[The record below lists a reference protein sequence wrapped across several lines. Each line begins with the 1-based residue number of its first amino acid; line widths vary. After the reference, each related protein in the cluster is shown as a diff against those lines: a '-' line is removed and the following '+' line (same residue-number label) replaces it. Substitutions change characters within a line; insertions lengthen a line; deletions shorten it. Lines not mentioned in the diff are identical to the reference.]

1 MRETRRRGGRAHARG
16 FTLIEVLIALAIV
29 AIALGAVLKAIGA
42 LSTNAETA
50 RSRLLAIWSADNVL
64 SELTIA
70 QQWPDV
76 GRSSFPCPEGG
87 YRFMCRQTVSA
98 MSSPLMRQVEIRVL
112 SYASGGDALADSV
125 TVIQNEAR
133 R

>member
-1 MRETRRRGGRAHARG
+1 MSETRRRGGGASERG

-29 AIALGAVLKAIGA
+29 AIALGAVLKAVGA
-42 LSTNAETA
+42 LSTNAETT

-76 GRSSFPCPEGG
+76 GRITFPCPEGG
-87 YRFMCRQTVSA
+87 YAFVCRQTVSA
-98 MSSPLMRQVEIRVL
+98 LGSPLMRQVEVRVFR
-112 SYASGGDALADSV
+112 YASSADVLADSV
-125 TVIQNEAR
+125 TVIQNEAPR
-133 R
+133 

>member
-1 MRETRRRGGRAHARG
+1 MRETRRRGGRAHEGG

-50 RSRLLAIWSADNVL
+50 RSRLLSIWSADNVL

-76 GRSSFPCPEGG
+76 GRSTFACPEGG
-87 YRFMCRQTVSA
+87 YRFVCRQTVSA
-98 MSSPLMRQVEIRVL
+98 LASPLMRQVEVRVFR
-112 SYASGGDALADSV
+112 YASSADVLADSV